1 LLFHPDKNPS
11 PDTTVKFQEIL
22 EAYNYLNDNNN
33 SNDSNN
39 NKNSY
44 SDILEK
50 FLNGILNK
58 NIDTKQLLFILNNK
72 YSEITIELLKHFSKN
87 TLVQL
92 NKFINEYSD
101 ILHINKNIIDKI
113 NFLIKEY
120 IKNDKIEIIN
130 PSLDNLINNDIY
142 KLTYDNNTYYIP
154 MWHHE
159 LIYDL
164 SENSLIIQCEPEIPE
179 YITLDQYNNLYVN
192 LSTTITN
199 VVNDNSITIIIAD
212 NKYIIPIN
220 ELYIKKYQKYTLK
233 SSGIALIDTKNIY
246 NINNKANIFINIHFT
261 DIK

>member
-1 LLFHPDKNPS
+1 
-11 PDTTVKFQEIL
+11 
-22 EAYNYLNDNNN
+22 
-33 SNDSNN
+33 
-39 NKNSY
+39 
-44 SDILEK
+44 
-50 FLNGILNK
+50 
-58 NIDTKQLLFILNNK
+58 
-72 YSEITIELLKHFSKN
+72 
-87 TLVQL
+87 
-92 NKFINEYSD
+92 
-101 ILHINKNIIDKI
+101 
-113 NFLIKEY
+113 
-120 IKNDKIEIIN
+120 
-130 PSLDNLINNDIY
+130 
-142 KLTYDNNTYYIP
+142 